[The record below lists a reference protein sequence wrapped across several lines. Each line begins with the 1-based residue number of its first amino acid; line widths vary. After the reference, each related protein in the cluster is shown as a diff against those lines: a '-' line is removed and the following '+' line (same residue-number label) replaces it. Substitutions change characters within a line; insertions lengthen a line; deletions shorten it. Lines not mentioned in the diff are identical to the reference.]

1 MAANAI
7 RPDYPADVLQRA
19 ARIRAIGFDV
29 DGTLTD
35 GCLLYGDDGNE
46 SKSFH
51 VQDGLGIKLLQ
62 LAGIEVALVTARISK
77 LVERRGRELGIARV
91 HTHTREKL
99 ACIQGIAADMGI
111 AMDQVAFMG
120 DDLPDLATLRAVGLA
135 IVPANAHA
143 WVRPAAH
150 WSTPR
155 RGGEGAARDACDL
168 LLHAQAKVDAIL
180 AHGEHP

>member
-1 MAANAI
+1 MATDAV
-7 RPDYPADVLQRA
+7 RPGYPADVLERA
-19 ARIRAIGFDV
+19 ARIRVVGFDV

-35 GCLLYGDDGNE
+35 GRLLYGDDGDE

-62 LAGIEVALVTARISK
+62 HAGIEIALVTARISK
-77 LVERRGRELGIARV
+77 LIERRGRELGIARV

-99 ACIQGIAADMGI
+99 ACMQGIAAEMGI
-111 AMDQVAFMG
+111 AIDQVAFMG

-143 WVRPAAH
+143 WVKPVAH
-150 WSTPR
+150 WTTPR
-155 RGGEGAARDACDL
+155 SGGEGAARDACDL
-168 LLHAQAKVDAIL
+168 LLHAQGKVDAIL

>member
-1 MAANAI
+1 MATNAI
-7 RPDYPADVLQRA
+7 HPDYPAGVLERA
-19 ARIRAIGFDV
+19 ARIRVIGFDV

-35 GCLLYGDDGNE
+35 GRLVYGDDGNE

-51 VQDGLGIKLLQ
+51 VQDGLGIVLLRH
-62 LAGIEVALVTARISK
+62 AGIEIALVTARISK
-77 LVERRGRELGIARV
+77 LVERRGSELGIARV

-99 ACIQGIAADMGI
+99 ACMQGIAAEMGI
-111 AMDQVAFMG
+111 GMDQVAFMG

-143 WVRPAAH
+143 WAKPAAH
-150 WSTPR
+150 WTTPR
-155 RGGEGAARDACDL
+155 DGGAGAARDACDL
-168 LLHAQAKVDAIL
+168 LLHAQGKVDAIL

>member
-1 MAANAI
+1 MASDAA
-7 RPDYPADVLQRA
+7 RPDYPAEVLRRA
-19 ARIRAIGFDV
+19 ARIRVIGFDV

-35 GCLLYGDDGNE
+35 GRLLVGDDGGE

-51 VQDGLGIKLLQ
+51 VQDGLGIKLLG
-62 LAGIEVALVTARISK
+62 LAGIEVALVTARVSAA
-77 LVERRGRELGIARV
+77 VERRGRELGIARV

-99 ACIQGIAADMGI
+99 ACMRGIAADMGLG
-111 AMDQVAFMG
+111 MDEVAFMG
-120 DDLPDLATLRAVGLA
+120 DDLPDLATLRAAGLA

-150 WSTPR
+150 WTTPR
-155 RGGEGAARDACDL
+155 HGGAGAARDACDL
-168 LLHAQAKVDAIL
+168 LLHAQGRTEAIL

>member
-1 MAANAI
+1 MAANAVL
-7 RPDYPADVLQRA
+7 PDYPADVLERA
-19 ARIRAIGFDV
+19 ARIRMVGFDV

-35 GCLLYGDDGNE
+35 GRLLYGDDGNE

-51 VQDGLGIKLLQ
+51 VQDGLGIVLLRH
-62 LAGIEVALVTARISK
+62 AGIEIALVTARISK

-99 ACIQGIAADMGI
+99 ACMQGIAAEMGI
-111 AMDQVAFMG
+111 TMDQVAFMG

-150 WSTPR
+150 WTTPR
-155 RGGEGAARDACDL
+155 NGGAGAARDACDL
-168 LLHAQAKVDAIL
+168 LLHAQGKVDAIL